1 MPRSQLRAPG
11 SSTGDPAC
19 SSIYLFERH
28 RIYIHGLL
36 LPPGARRS
44 GTLLPGPLMFQRR
57 DGEMVLGVAAA
68 VGYVRSGG
76 GGGGGALVISPQE
89 PKGGGCGGQAHA

>member
-1 MPRSQLRAPG
+1 
-11 SSTGDPAC
+11 
-19 SSIYLFERH
+19 
-28 RIYIHGLL
+28 
-36 LPPGARRS
+36 
-44 GTLLPGPLMFQRR
+44 MFQRR